1 MKPLNLETKVNKNGF
16 LLTCDTKYFNT
27 WAKPLFFSIK
37 DNCPWAHIH
46 FHIFD
51 PAPGDLEWAIAHGC
65 TTSSEITPDEFT
77 KDLTTKAT
85 YWCLARYFRVP
96 EIYEDTALVINLDV
110 DSVMVNPLSENE
122 FIKDL
127 QTTWIPTRGKGG
139 QIKSLAS
146 AMGFGADNGRHILAT
161 RFKDKLKE
169 ELFWGIDQSTLN
181 EMLAANEITKM
192 DLRYTDYKFGKKGPS
207 YSWTGK
213 GERVHSE
220 IFVKEINKYKNRV

>member
-1 MKPLNLETKVNKNGF
+1 MTSLNLESKINKNGF
-16 LLTCDTKYFNT
+16 LLTCDTKYFSM

-51 PAPGDLEWAIAHGC
+51 PAPGNLEWAVAHGC
-65 TTSSEITPDEFT
+65 TTSSEVTPIEFT

-110 DSVMVNPLSENE
+110 DSVMVNPLSEKE
-122 FIKDL
+122 FINDL
-127 QTTWIPTRGKGG
+127 KTTWIPTRLKGG

-161 RFKDKLKE
+161 RFKEKLKE
-169 ELFWGIDQSTLN
+169 ELFWALINQRL
-181 EMLAANEITKM
+181 TKC
-192 DLRYTDYKFGKKGPS
+192 LQQTK
-207 YSWTGK
+207 
-213 GERVHSE
+213 
-220 IFVKEINKYKNRV
+220 

>member
-1 MKPLNLETKVNKNGF
+1 MTPLNLKSKINKNGF
-16 LLTCDTKYFNT
+16 LLTCDTKYFNK

-37 DNCPWAHIH
+37 DHCPWAHIH

-51 PAPGDLEWAIAHGC
+51 PEAGDLEWAINHKC
-65 TTSSEITPDEFT
+65 SVSSEITPTEFT

-110 DSVMVNPLSENE
+110 DSVMVNPLSEKE

-127 QTTWIPTRGKGG
+127 KTTWIPTRLKGG

-146 AMGFGADNGRHILAT
+146 AMGFGADGGRHILAK
-161 RFKDKLKE
+161 RFKEKLNT
-169 ELFWGIDQSTLN
+169 ELYWGIDQATLN
-181 EMLAANEITKM
+181 EMLAVNEVAKM
-192 DLRYTDYKFGKKGPS
+192 DLRYTDYKFGSKGFS
-207 YSWTGK
+207 YAWTGK
-213 GERVHSE
+213 GDRVESKKF
-220 IFVKEINKYKNRV
+220 IDQISKYKDRI